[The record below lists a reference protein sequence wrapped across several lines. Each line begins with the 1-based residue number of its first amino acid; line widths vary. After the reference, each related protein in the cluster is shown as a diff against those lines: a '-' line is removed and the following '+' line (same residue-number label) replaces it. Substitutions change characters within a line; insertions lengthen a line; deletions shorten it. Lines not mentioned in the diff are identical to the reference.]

1 MKITEFLNS
10 RGFYQFEGNISECNL
25 AINDL
30 ILLTSKPNI
39 KVMEIGFNGGHSAE
53 IILENN
59 KLSTLLSFDLG
70 DHDYVLHAKE
80 YIENT
85 FPGRHSLILGDSKIT
100 VKKFIEENPEEKFNV
115 IFIDGGHDCE
125 TAKSDME
132 NCLLLSGPNTIIIF
146 DDTCFTPGWEADW
159 TIGPTKVWNEFLREN
174 KIIEFGRRDYRY
186 GRGMAYGK
194 GRKET

>member
-59 KLSTLLSFDLG
+59 KSSTLLSFDLG
-70 DHDYVLHAKE
+70 GHDYVLYAKE

-100 VKKFIEENPEEKFNV
+100 VKKYVEENPKERFDV
-115 IFIDGGHDCE
+115 IFIDGGHDYE
-125 TAKSDME
+125 TAKADME

-146 DDTCFTPGWEADW
+146 DDTCFTIGWEADW
-159 TIGPTKVWNEFLREN
+159 TIGPTRVWNEFLRDN